1 MRPEMTVTLPNPQT
15 HALQPD
21 DDLLLDD
28 GLPCL
33 RRDGKLYYLGDVQ
46 PRVLEACRHFE
57 IGFEQLSE
65 KLGLPRPALVLIL
78 KGYDAVPPALKN
90 MIDRLVV
97 QAGLLQPATSYCAVP
112 ADLVPANEPDGES
125 QDDARADSAAGS
137 PTESA
142 VPVVTTIHA
151 VRIPDQPR
159 AENDATEIAAAGSNP
174 PPVTA
179 MVEEVVIPDVV
190 ALDRP
195 GAPHLV
201 VPDTVPEFTPGLAGF
216 TPGLR
221 RSTRRRAAPKRGQF
235 LLT

>member
-1 MRPEMTVTLPNPQT
+1 MPVTL
-15 HALQPD
+15 HATIQPD
-21 DDLLLDD
+21 DDFLLDD

-33 RRDGKLYYLGDVQ
+33 RRDGQLYYLGDVQ

-78 KGYDAVPPALKN
+78 KGYDAVPPALKS
-90 MIDRLVV
+90 MIDRLVA
-97 QAGLLQPATSYCAVP
+97 QAGLQQPATSHCTVP
-112 ADLVPANEPDGES
+112 ADRLPANESDGES
-125 QDDARADSAAGS
+125 QGDSRADSTA
-137 PTESA
+137 ESA

-151 VRIPDQPR
+151 VPIPDPPR
-159 AENDATEIAAAGSNP
+159 AENDAADRAAPGRDLAP
-174 PPVTA
+174 ITVPA
-179 MVEEVVIPDVV
+179 EEVVIPDVV

-201 VPDTVPEFTPGLAGF
+201 VPDATPEFSPGLAGF

-221 RSTRRRAAPKRGQF
+221 RSARRKAAPKRGQF